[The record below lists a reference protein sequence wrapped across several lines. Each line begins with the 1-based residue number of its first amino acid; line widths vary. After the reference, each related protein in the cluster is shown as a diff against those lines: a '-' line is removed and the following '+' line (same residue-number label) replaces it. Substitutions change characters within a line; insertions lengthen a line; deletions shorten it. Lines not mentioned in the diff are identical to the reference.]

1 MLSSGA
7 GHAPALS
14 VPLSDLPSSPGS
26 SCPQLEPVRDDRT
39 GSAVSFTGTNWLG
52 DATDLSIGTHA
63 ICPTGDSKGDLA
75 KDARL
80 RGEVPS

>member
-1 MLSSGA
+1 MKRSG
-7 GHAPALS
+7 
-14 VPLSDLPSSPGS
+14 
-26 SCPQLEPVRDDRT
+26 EDRT